1 MQRLWPAIA
10 GVLCL
15 LALASARAQSDERL
29 DKAGAPHGGQM
40 QRAEAMQLELL
51 VEPEQLVLYV
61 TDHARSP
68 IQTDGGS
75 AKAIITGGK
84 DRYVVILSPGG
95 ENVLKGSGEYEL
107 GAYNLISLMVALP
120 DRELQHL
127 KFVHPKGA
135 KPPPKKAKKSK
146 KKTAKK
152 SGTKKKPPTP

>member
-10 GVLCL
+10 GMLCL
-15 LALASARAQSDERL
+15 LAMASAGAQTDQHS

-40 QRAEAMQLELL
+40 QRAGPMQLELL
-51 VEPEQLVLYV
+51 VEAEQLVLYV
-61 TDHARSP
+61 TDHAHGP
-68 IQTDGGS
+68 IATDGGS

-95 ENVLKGSGEYEL
+95 ENVLKGAGEYQL

-120 DRELQHL
+120 DRDLQHL

-152 SGTKKKPPTP
+152 SGKKKPSTP